1 MAEHDPSYKLLFSH
15 RDLVADLIRGFVHE
29 DWVEQLDFTT
39 LQRVSEIGVSHDL
52 REREDD
58 MIWRLR
64 WGERWVY
71 VYLLLEFQSS
81 VDRLMAVR
89 LLTYVGLLYQDLAA
103 AGEIPSGSPL
113 PPVLPI
119 VLYNG
124 EKSWWAKTSL
134 DALIEPDLPEQLR
147 RWQPQIRYLL
157 LDEQRLADTELA
169 GQRNVAAALFRLEN
183 SRRPEDIDRVLA
195 SLIDWLA
202 APEQDSLRRAF
213 VVWLKRVLLP
223 ARVPGAELPNVNNLQ
238 EMRAMLA
245 ERVKTWT
252 EEWKQQGLEQ
262 GIQQGIQQG
271 IKEGLSRG
279 EARLLRRLLI
289 RRFGALPTW
298 AEARLEQAGE
308 AELEV
313 WADRV
318 LECGTLEDV
327 LKDPG

>member
-39 LQRVSEIGVSHDL
+39 LQRVCEIGVSHDL

-71 VYLLLEFQSS
+71 IYLLLEFQSS

-89 LLTYVGLLYQDLAA
+89 LLIDVGLLYQDLAA

-157 LDEQRLADTELA
+157 LDEQRLAETELA

-183 SRRPEDIDRVLA
+183 SRRPKDIDRVLA

-223 ARVPGAELPNVNNLQ
+223 ARVPGAKLPNVNNLQ

-252 EEWKQQGLEQ
+252 EEWKQQGLE
-262 GIQQGIQQG
+262 QGIQQG